1 MNALSDHAA
10 VHPMARPLWEQ
21 ARDIWWA
28 SNETPDLGPV
38 YSFDQQTERE
48 SHLDRFLLFL
58 EREFHRIPCNPSERQ
73 ACQERIFAE
82 FGHFAQAA
90 LDWEERHLDAF
101 RSKGFM
107 DVGVQFVR
115 QARGFDSEIPAQ
127 DIFQAQ
133 RNVWTMNG
141 LQAFFGLPVRL
152 TPSVFAYSMLYPC
165 SDNLLDDPALSLQE
179 KREFN
184 RRFRQKL
191 EGDAVY
197 PSAGRERSIFQLV
210 DTIESEFPRTSFPLV
225 WEGLLAIHQA
235 QEESIQLQHPQVSP
249 YEVDVLGIS
258 FAKGGASVLAD
269 GYLVAKEIA
278 REQTQFLYGL
288 GCYMQ
293 LADDLQDVID
303 DRKTGILTVFS
314 QTATHWPLD
323 GITNRLLAFG
333 ARVVQGMSCF
343 PQPDALPF
351 QELLVGSLRLLVIS
365 AVGAAG
371 RLVSREYMEDLE
383 RHSPFRF
390 AALHRRKR
398 RLARLMPR
406 ALKTLEVFASPTGA

>member
-1 MNALSDHAA
+1 MNAMSGHAA

-38 YSFDQQTERE
+38 YSYHQQTERE

-58 EREFHRIPCNPSERQ
+58 EREFHRIPRNPSERQ
-73 ACQERIFAE
+73 ACQERIFTG
-82 FGHFAQAA
+82 FGHFAQEA
-90 LDWEERHLDAF
+90 LDWEERHVEAF
-101 RSKGFM
+101 REKGFM
-107 DVGVQFVR
+107 DVGVHFAR
-115 QARGFDSEIPAQ
+115 QARGFDSEISAQ
-127 DIFQAQ
+127 DIFQAH

-141 LQAFFGLPVRL
+141 LQAFFGQPVRL

-165 SDNLLDDPALSLQE
+165 SDNLLDDPVLSLQD

-191 EGDAVY
+191 EGDAVL
-197 PSAGRERSIFQLV
+197 PSDGRERSIFQLV
-210 DTIESEFPRTSFPLV
+210 DTIESEFPRTIFPPV
-225 WEGLLAIHQA
+225 WEGLLTIHRA
-235 QEESIQLQHPQVSP
+235 QEESIQLQRPRASP

-269 GYLVAKEIA
+269 GYLVAKDVSP
-278 REQTQFLYGL
+278 EQAQFLYGL

-303 DRKTGILTVFS
+303 DRKAGILTVFS
-314 QTATHWPLD
+314 QTATRWPLD
-323 GITNRLLAFG
+323 GITNRLLTFG
-333 ARVVQGMSCF
+333 ARVAQGMFYF

-371 RLVSREYMEDLE
+371 RLYSREYVEDLE

-390 AALHRRKR
+390 SALHERKR
-398 RLARLMPR
+398 RLARLLLR
-406 ALKTLEVFASPTGA
+406 ALKMLEAFASPTGA